1 MQKNGEQG
9 NSWRREAMRMET
21 GLSKLGGSWYLWIHK
36 GQTRVVLNT
45 EEIAHLTAQI
55 EAGKEFLAVV
65 K

>member
-1 MQKNGEQG
+1 
-9 NSWRREAMRMET
+9 MRMET